1 MKNRSFFFCFGLSC
15 LLTFLSGCGIYNN
28 GFECKPGRGV
38 GCVSSW
44 EVTDMILEKQTQDPD
59 PFDQTEYIFDPEHR
73 NKEKRQ

>member
-1 MKNRSFFFCFGLSC
+1 MKNPPFFFCFGLSC
-15 LLTFLSGCGIYNN
+15 LLAFLSGCGIYNN

-44 EVTDMILEKQTQDPD
+44 EVNDMILEKQSRDPE
-59 PFDQTEYIFDPEHR
+59 PFDQGEYIFDPEHR